1 MVKRHLKKEN
11 KNTNTM
17 DQPNIFEVQ
26 KETSLLKKFSEIH
39 NSIYAN
45 DGLSAQQALDEMLKV
60 LFMKVFNE
68 KLRKNWFWID
78 EKEYKLCLNDNVS
91 NNFTERTYE
100 LWEKSKKD
108 FADIFEPSEKI
119 KLSLASLAFAVNKLQ
134 NIDFSDTT
142 DAKGLAFQK
151 FLASTEKADR
161 GQFFTPEPVINFCV
175 EFLQPQPHE
184 KIIDPTCGSGGFLFS
199 AYQYLLDNFQVSKQE
214 IIPNLFGIDINKTIV
229 KIAKMKLLLECNTN
243 LNVIAQNSLED
254 LDELALSFG
263 QPIENQM
270 DIVLANPPFGTLGKI
285 TNEKLLRK
293 YELGYKWQGSPLTSE
308 GGIQYV
314 KTKTLHTGQTPEIL
328 FIERCL
334 QLLKEGGRMA
344 IVLPNGMFEN
354 PSLEYLRY
362 FIKEKASVLAVV
374 NLPQE
379 TFIPFGT
386 GVKTSILFLEKQ
398 TCKVLKTLQVSEP
411 KVFFGRVT
419 KLGYQGNKNGNPIYQ
434 KDEFGNLL
442 KDKNKEPILDED
454 FSKIIQDYKD
464 FQATTELVT
473 KNSFALPTAEL
484 NGRFDFDY
492 YAPENRKLLNKLK
505 SQNAVKLAD
514 LCEIVKVKSKKLSQA
529 NGTVDYIELSDIN
542 THSYE
547 IINTTSYLVHK
558 LPSRASYEVK
568 ENDILTAVAG
578 NSIGTRKHATALV
591 TKDYEGN
598 ICTNGFRILRN
609 CKIDLYYLL
618 YYLRTEMFLKQVFMY
633 RTGAAIPNIS
643 DDDLGKILV
652 YLPEEKILKEI
663 SQIVRY
669 SFELRKQAREEVEK
683 IMIEF

>member
-1 MVKRHLKKEN
+1 ME
-11 KNTNTM
+11 
-17 DQPNIFEVQ
+17 QPLIFDLQ

-45 DGLSAQQALDEMLKV
+45 DGLSAQQALDEMLKILFIKV
-60 LFMKVFNE
+60 LA
-68 KLRKNWFWID
+68 
-78 EKEYKLCLNDNVS
+78 EKENTQDFFVS
-91 NNFTERTYE
+91 SEEFAEIKAGK
-100 LWEKSKKD
+100 KSKTFLTRIESLFQRTIES
-108 FADIFEPSEKI
+108 FADVFEPSEKI

-134 NIDFSDTT
+134 NVDFSDTT

-161 GQFFTPEPVINFCV
+161 GQFFTPELVINFCV

-199 AYQYLLDNFQVSKQE
+199 AYQYLSDNFQVSKQE
-214 IIPNLFGIDINKTIV
+214 IIPNLYGIDINKTIV
-229 KIAKMKLLLECNTN
+229 KIAKMKLLLECNTS
-243 LNVIAQNSLED
+243 LNIVAQNSLED

-263 QPIENQM
+263 KPIENQM

-293 YELGYKWQGSPLTSE
+293 YELGYKWQGENTN
-308 GGIQYV
+308 YF
-314 KTKTLHTGQTPEIL
+314 KTKTLHAGQTPEIL

-334 QLLKEGGRMA
+334 QFLKEGGRMA

-354 PSLEYLRY
+354 PSLEYLRI
-362 FIKEKASVLAVV
+362 FIKQKARVLAVV

-386 GVKTSILFLEKQ
+386 GVKTSILFLQKETEKDLS
-398 TCKVLKTLQVSEP
+398 K

-419 KLGYQGNKNGNPIYQ
+419 KLGYQGNKNGTAIYK

-442 KDKNKEPILDED
+442 KDKNKELILDED
-454 FSKIIQDYKD
+454 FSKIIQEYKT
-464 FQATTELVT
+464 FQQTNEIQTE
-473 KNSFALPTAEL
+473 NSFSFPVAEL

-505 SQNAVKLAD
+505 SLNAVKLAD

-529 NGTVDYIELSDIN
+529 NEIVDYIELSDIN

-547 IINTTSYLVHK
+547 IINATSYLVHE
-558 LPSRASYEVK
+558 LPSRASYEVR

-578 NSIGTRKHATALV
+578 NSIGTSKHATALV
-591 TKDYEGN
+591 TKDYEGS

-609 CKIDLYYLL
+609 CKVDLYYLL

-643 DDDLGKILV
+643 DYDLGRILV
-652 YLPEEKILKEI
+652 YLPEEKVLQEI
-663 SQIVRY
+663 SEKIRY
-669 SFELRKQAREEVEK
+669 SFELRKQAKEEVEK
-683 IMIEF
+683 IMVTF

>member
-1 MVKRHLKKEN
+1 MEL
-11 KNTNTM
+11 
-17 DQPNIFEVQ
+17 NIFDTQ

-60 LFMKVFNE
+60 LFIKVF
-68 KLRKNWFWID
+68 D
-78 EKEYKLCLNDNVS
+78 EKENSKQFFIS
-91 NNFTERTYE
+91 NEEFNEIKAGK
-100 LWEKSKKD
+100 KSKTFVQRIENLFQKTIQG
-108 FADIFEPSEKI
+108 FSDIFEANESI
-119 KLSLASLAFAVNKLQ
+119 KLSPIALSFAINKLQ

-175 EFLQPQPHE
+175 QFLQPQPHE

-243 LNVIAQNSLED
+243 LNIVAQNSLED

-263 QPIENQM
+263 QKIEAQF
-270 DIVLANPPFGTLGKI
+270 DIILANPPFGTMGKI
-285 TNEKLLRK
+285 TNEKLLKK
-293 YELGYKWQGSPLTSE
+293 YELGYKWQGE
-308 GGIQYV
+308 NYNYY

-354 PSLEYLRY
+354 PSLEYLRI
-362 FIKEKASVLAVV
+362 FIKQKARVLAVV

-386 GVKTSILFLEKQ
+386 GVKTSILFLQKETEKDLS
-398 TCKVLKTLQVSEP
+398 K
-411 KVFFGRVT
+411 KVFFGRIT

-434 KDEFGNLL
+434 KDGFGNFL
-442 KDKNKEPILDED
+442 KNENKELILEED
-454 FSKIIQDYKD
+454 FTKIINDYKI
-464 FQATTELVT
+464 FQQTNELETV
-473 KNSFALPTAEL
+473 NSFLFPVSEL

-492 YAPENRKLLNKLK
+492 YAPQNRKLLNKLK
-505 SQNAVKLAD
+505 SLNAVKLSE
-514 LCEIVKVKSKKLSQA
+514 LCDIVKMKSKKLAQL
-529 NGTVDYIELSDIN
+529 NETVDYIELSDIN

-547 IINTTSYLVHK
+547 IINANTYLVHE
-558 LPSRASYEVK
+558 LPSRASYEVR

-578 NSIGTRKHATALV
+578 NSIGTHKHATALA
-591 TKDYEGN
+591 TKDFEGN

-609 CKIDLYYLL
+609 CKVDLYYLL
-618 YYLRTEMFLKQVFMY
+618 YYLRSEMFLKQVFMY

-643 DDDLGKILV
+643 DFDLNRILV
-652 YLPEEKILKEI
+652 YLPTENILQEVSEK
-663 SQIVRY
+663 VRY
-669 SFELRKQAREEVEK
+669 SFELRKQAKEEVEK
-683 IMIEF
+683 IIVEF

>member
-1 MVKRHLKKEN
+1 ME
-11 KNTNTM
+11 
-17 DQPNIFEVQ
+17 QPNIFDLQ
-26 KETSLLKKFSEIH
+26 KSEYRPETSLLKKFSEIH

-45 DGLSAQQALDEMLKV
+45 DGLSAHQALDEMLKI
-60 LFMKVFNE
+60 LFIKVFA
-68 KLRKNWFWID
+68 
-78 EKEYKLCLNDNVS
+78 EKENTQDFFVS
-91 NNFTERTYE
+91 SEEFAEIKAGK
-100 LWEKSKKD
+100 KSKTFLVRIESLFQRTIES
-108 FADIFEPSEKI
+108 FADVFEPNEKI
-119 KLSLASLAFAVNKLQ
+119 KLTLASLAFAINKLQ

-229 KIAKMKLLLECNTN
+229 KIAKMKLLLECNTS
-243 LNVIAQNSLED
+243 LNIIAQNSLED

-270 DIVLANPPFGTLGKI
+270 NIVLANPPFGTLGKI

-293 YELGYKWQGSPLTSE
+293 YELGYKWQGENTN
-308 GGIQYV
+308 YF
-314 KTKTLHTGQTPEIL
+314 KTKILHTGQTPEIL

-354 PSLEYLRY
+354 PSLEYLRI
-362 FIKEKASVLAVV
+362 FIKQKARVLAVV

-386 GVKTSILFLEKQ
+386 GVKTSILFLQKETEKDLSQ
-398 TCKVLKTLQVSEP
+398 

-419 KLGYQGNKNGNPIYQ
+419 KLGYQGNKNGTAIYK

-454 FSKIIQDYKD
+454 FSKIIQEYKI
-464 FQATTELVT
+464 FQQTNEIETE
-473 KNSFALPTAEL
+473 NSFSFPVSEL

-492 YAPENRKLLNKLK
+492 YAPENRKLLGKLK
-505 SQNAVKLAD
+505 SLNAVKLAD

-547 IINTTSYLVHK
+547 IINATEYLVHE
-558 LPSRASYEVK
+558 LPSRASYEVR

-578 NSIGTRKHATALV
+578 NSIGTKKHATALV

-609 CKIDLYYLL
+609 CKVDLYYLL

-643 DDDLGKILV
+643 DDDLGSILV
-652 YLPEEKILKEI
+652 YLPEEKVLQEI
-663 SQIVRY
+663 SEKVRY
-669 SFELRKQAREEVEK
+669 SFELRKQAKEEVEK
-683 IMIEF
+683 ITVEF

>member
-1 MVKRHLKKEN
+1 M
-11 KNTNTM
+11 
-17 DQPNIFEVQ
+17 
-26 KETSLLKKFSEIH
+26 
-39 NSIYAN
+39 
-45 DGLSAQQALDEMLKV
+45 
-60 LFMKVFNE
+60 
-68 KLRKNWFWID
+68 
-78 EKEYKLCLNDNVS
+78 
-91 NNFTERTYE
+91 
-100 LWEKSKKD
+100 
-108 FADIFEPSEKI
+108 
-119 KLSLASLAFAVNKLQ
+119 AFAVNKLQ
-134 NIDFSDTT
+134 NVDFSDTT

-214 IIPNLFGIDINKTIV
+214 IIPNLYGIDINKTIV

-243 LNVIAQNSLED
+243 LNIVAQNSLED

-293 YELGYKWQGSPLTSE
+293 YELGYKWQSQQERPPFGGNE
-308 GGIQYV
+308 GGFF

-354 PSLEYLRY
+354 PSLEYLRI
-362 FIKEKASVLAVV
+362 FIKQKARVLAVV

-386 GVKTSILFLEKQ
+386 GVKTSILFLQKETEKDIS
-398 TCKVLKTLQVSEP
+398 K

-419 KLGYQGNKNGNPIYQ
+419 KLGYQGNKNGTAIYK

-454 FSKIIQDYKD
+454 FSKIIQDYKT
-464 FQATTELVT
+464 FQQTNEIETE
-473 KNSFALPTAEL
+473 NSFSFPVAEL

-505 SQNAVKLAD
+505 SLNAVKLSD
-514 LCEIVKVKSKKLSQA
+514 LCEIVKTKSKKLSQA

-547 IINTTSYLVHK
+547 IINATSYLVHE
-558 LPSRASYEVK
+558 LPSRASYEVR

-578 NSIGTRKHATALV
+578 NSIGTSKHATALV

-609 CKIDLYYLL
+609 CKVDLYYLL

-643 DDDLGKILV
+643 DYDLGRILV
-652 YLPEEKILKEI
+652 YLPEEKVLQEI
-663 SQIVRY
+663 SKKVRY
-669 SFELRKQAREEVEK
+669 SFELRKQAKEEVEK
-683 IMIEF
+683 IRVAF

>member
-1 MVKRHLKKEN
+1 ME
-11 KNTNTM
+11 
-17 DQPNIFEVQ
+17 QPNIFDLQ
-26 KETSLLKKFSEIH
+26 KSEYRPETSLLKKFSEIH

-45 DGLSAQQALDEMLKV
+45 DGLSAQQALDEMLKI
-60 LFMKVFNE
+60 LFIKVFA
-68 KLRKNWFWID
+68 
-78 EKEYKLCLNDNVS
+78 EKENNQDFFVS
-91 NNFTERTYE
+91 GEEFAEIKAGKKNKAFSTRIESLFQRTIE
-100 LWEKSKKD
+100 S
-108 FADIFEPSEKI
+108 FADVFEPNEKI
-119 KLSLASLAFAVNKLQ
+119 KLSLASLSFAVNKLQ
-134 NIDFSDTT
+134 NVDFSDTT

-199 AYQYLLDNFQVSKQE
+199 AYQYLLDNFQTSKQE

-229 KIAKMKLLLECNTN
+229 KIAKMKLLLECNTS
-243 LNVIAQNSLED
+243 LNIIAQNSLED
-254 LDELALSFG
+254 LDELALCFR

-293 YELGYKWQGSPLTSE
+293 YELGYKWQGENTN
-308 GGIQYV
+308 YF

-354 PSLEYLRY
+354 PSLEYLRI
-362 FIKEKASVLAVV
+362 FIKQKARVLAVV

-386 GVKTSILFLEKQ
+386 GVKTSILFLQKETEKDLSQ
-398 TCKVLKTLQVSEP
+398 

-419 KLGYQGNKNGNPIYQ
+419 KLGYQGNKNGTAIYK

-454 FSKIIQDYKD
+454 FSKIIQAYKI
-464 FQATTELVT
+464 FQQTNEVETE
-473 KNSFALPTAEL
+473 NSFLFPVAEL

-505 SQNAVKLAD
+505 NLNALKLAD
-514 LCEIVKVKSKKLSQA
+514 LCEIVKVKSKKLAQA
-529 NGTVDYIELSDIN
+529 NETVDYIELSDIN

-547 IINTTSYLVHK
+547 IINATSYLVHE
-558 LPSRASYEVK
+558 LPSRASYEVQ

-578 NSIGTRKHATALV
+578 NSIGTNKHATALV
-591 TKDYEGN
+591 TKEYEGS

-643 DDDLGKILV
+643 DHDLGRILV
-652 YLPEEKILKEI
+652 YLPEEKVLQEI
-663 SQIVRY
+663 SEKVRY
-669 SFELRKQAREEVEK
+669 SFELRKQAKEEVEK
-683 IMIEF
+683 ITVAF

>member
-1 MVKRHLKKEN
+1 ME
-11 KNTNTM
+11 
-17 DQPNIFEVQ
+17 QPNIFDLQ
-26 KETSLLKKFSEIH
+26 KLEYRPETSLLKKFSEIH

-45 DGLSAQQALDEMLKV
+45 DGLSAQQALDEMLKI
-60 LFMKVFNE
+60 LFIKVFA
-68 KLRKNWFWID
+68 
-78 EKEYKLCLNDNVS
+78 EKENNQDFFVS
-91 NNFTERTYE
+91 GEEFAEIKAGKKNKAFSTRIESLFQRTIE
-100 LWEKSKKD
+100 S
-108 FADIFEPSEKI
+108 FADVFEPNEKI
-119 KLSLASLAFAVNKLQ
+119 KLSLASLSFAVNKLQ
-134 NIDFSDTT
+134 NVDFSDTT

-199 AYQYLLDNFQVSKQE
+199 AYQYLLDNFQTSKQE

-229 KIAKMKLLLECNTN
+229 KIAKMKLLLECNTS
-243 LNVIAQNSLED
+243 LNIIAQNSLED

-293 YELGYKWQGSPLTSE
+293 YELGYKWQGENTN
-308 GGIQYV
+308 YY
-314 KTKTLHTGQTPEIL
+314 KTKTLQAGQTPEIL

-354 PSLEYLRY
+354 PSLEYLRI
-362 FIKEKASVLAVV
+362 FIKQKARVLAVV

-386 GVKTSILFLEKQ
+386 GVKTSILFLQKETEKDLS
-398 TCKVLKTLQVSEP
+398 K

-419 KLGYQGNKNGNPIYQ
+419 KLGYQGNKNGTAIYK

-454 FSKIIQDYKD
+454 FSKIIQDYKI
-464 FQATTELVT
+464 FQQTNEVETE
-473 KNSFALPTAEL
+473 NSFLFPVSEL

-505 SQNAVKLAD
+505 SLNAVKLAD

-529 NGTVDYIELSDIN
+529 NETVDYIELSDIN

-547 IINTTSYLVHK
+547 IINATEYLVHE
-558 LPSRASYEVK
+558 LPSRASYEVR

-578 NSIGTRKHATALV
+578 NSIGTNKHATALV

-609 CKIDLYYLL
+609 CKVDLYYLL

-643 DDDLGKILV
+643 DHDLGRILV
-652 YLPEEKILKEI
+652 YLPEEKVLQEI
-663 SQIVRY
+663 SEKVRY
-669 SFELRKQAREEVEK
+669 SFELRKQAKEEVEK
-683 IMIEF
+683 ITVAF